1 MKICLFARIK
11 SRLIYKK
18 LRKQPKSETETE
30 TFWKANPQSNTEF
43 LSRESANYC
52 RCKVPLREAQ
62 DTYLINRVLCTGNEL
77 VTPPLSWIKTL
88 VRLISKR
95 VGSIQKKPNRFS
107 FNIVKSRCFILRKA
121 EISPFLDW
129 SKVNV
134 LFFSTVKTILS
145 WEIFSFCLNIS
156 LLFGPV
162 TVLISEKRR
171 SVISYHSLL
180 STTKSDSLRNVLV
193 LSCHLDSRWHVS

>member
-1 MKICLFARIK
+1 MKICFFARIK

-77 VTPPLSWIKTL
+77 VTSPLSWIKTL

-95 VGSIQKKPNRFS
+95 VGSIQKKPDRFS

-134 LFFSTVKTILS
+134 LFFFPPLRPFLVGKFSLS
-145 WEIFSFCLNIS
+145 GRNIS

-171 SVISYHSLL
+171 SVISYHSRL
-180 STTKSDSLRNVLV
+180 SMTKSLRFSPKRLGSV
-193 LSCHLDSRWHVS
+193 VSSWQ